1 MRRIN
6 RNGRGNDDDDDD
18 DDFDDFDDAPSLI
31 APVDR
36 PACKATAANANAS
49 PPAPHSS
56 SRRAMRRDAESA
68 TPRPTPRA
76 NDRARVVEL
85 AAFAV
90 LALGLA
96 LWGYPLGVTAVAA
109 VSPNQLSRS
118 LGVPLD
124 AREVGVIVSAHGVGA
139 LLGAVG
145 TVTPASDRRGRR
157 AGVAASAR
165 LFVAGSLG
173 MSATPIE
180 WLKRYGGRFGLGERA
195 ALRWFVFFRAT
206 YGVGCGTCLATTA
219 AYVAEMASVRRRGT
233 LLVCMSAVE
242 IVGELM
248 GDFLGL
254 AVERAP
260 GAWRA
265 LLALPIPVALAY
277 GWLAR
282 MIPESPRWCVLKAT
296 NEAMRRRETRGEPSD
311 SWTYEE
317 LDLAEARA
325 AESVLRNERAT
336 TIAATD
342 VCVRRSKDGGG
353 LSELFRVPERGILSE
368 AMKSD
373 IERELREISDVIR
386 SQRATST
393 TCASV
398 VNAPS
403 TRRAMTVAFGLSIL
417 SALSGAPALT
427 FFAKHVFEM
436 TGHTPTIASSMTTA
450 LALAKLLATA
460 FVALTLERV
469 GRRPMLLTGVFM
481 QLGAIG
487 VLACVFDGIEWIEDP
502 RAAASFQLL
511 GGFVA
516 RVADACVVT
525 AAIGH
530 ALSFWC
536 LAGTV
541 SNEISPIR
549 ARAMVLGFTSAFAWT
564 LQTLAVRFF
573 PIMMRRPGPSHVLG
587 FFACVNAFA
596 CFFIWR
602 HVPETRGRSL
612 EEIERAMCE
621 ESSLV
626 DVARRLARP
635 RGDDDD
641 DERAPLVAPDRR
653 QLTITGTERR
663 RPRA

>member
-1 MRRIN
+1 M
-6 RNGRGNDDDDDD
+6 
-18 DDFDDFDDAPSLI
+18 L
-31 APVDR
+31 
-36 PACKATAANANAS
+36 AS
-49 PPAPHSS
+49 ARPPAR
-56 SRRAMRRDAESA
+56 RRARA
-68 TPRPTPRA
+68 TSRPPSPTPNHAHIPMTRHHA
-76 NDRARVVEL
+76 HITDRGTVVEL

-109 VSPNQLSRS
+109 LSPNQLSRS

-124 AREVGVIVSAHGVGA
+124 ARAVGMIVSAHGVGA
-139 LLGAVG
+139 LVGAVA
-145 TVTPASDRRGRR
+145 TVAPASGATAADRFGRR

-165 LFVAGSLG
+165 LFALGSLG
-173 MSATPIE
+173 MCLTPIGTM
-180 WLKRYGGRFGLGERA
+180 KRYGGWFGA
-195 ALRWFVFFRAT
+195 SDATALRWFVFFRAT

-219 AYVAEMASVRRRGT
+219 AYVAEISSVRRRGT

-242 IVGELM
+242 IVGELI

-277 GWLAR
+277 GALAR
-282 MIPESPRWCVLKAT
+282 VIPESPRWCVLKAT
-296 NEAMRRRETRGEPSD
+296 NEAMARRETRGEPSD
-311 SWTYEE
+311 TWTYEE
-317 LDLAEARA
+317 LDLADARA
-325 AESVLRNERAT
+325 SESVLRNERAT
-336 TIAATD
+336 TLAATD

-353 LSELFRVPERGILSE
+353 LSEIFRVPERASLSE
-368 AMKSD
+368 AVKSD

-386 SQRATST
+386 SQRSTST
-393 TCASV
+393 TCASIV
-398 VNAPS
+398 DAPS

-450 LALAKLLATA
+450 LALAKLVAAA

-469 GRRPMLLTGVFM
+469 GRRPMLLTGAFM
-481 QLGAIG
+481 QLGAIS

-502 RAAASFQLL
+502 RAAAAFQLL
-511 GGFVA
+511 SGFVA
-516 RVADACVVT
+516 RAADACVVT

-612 EEIERAMCE
+612 EEIELAMCE
-621 ESSLV
+621 ESTLV
-626 DVARRLARP
+626 AVARRLARP
-635 RGDDDD
+635 PADDDD
-641 DERAPLVAPDRR
+641 DERAPLVPPDRHKTT
-653 QLTITGTERR
+653 TITTRLSRR
-663 RPRA
+663 A